1 MRNGGNRA
9 IVGALFVIVVW
20 WRLFCEVPTVSSSE
34 NKLKRDDTI
43 NVRKPPLTK
52 GMQSKVPAIKQCAP
66 REGVIIVNFLGLLAN
81 NLFEV
86 AFALRLAE
94 ELCWNILYRPFWNA
108 EFPSKRGRQ
117 CFPNANLPR
126 HYKQLSSSSISSTL
140 QDDIQLNA
148 STWHTWALNPGENA
162 ESVNKQYGEWVE
174 RMAFQNKS
182 VAQLAHFEF
191 DFTGNGVE
199 SLVKDIYS
207 RESHIQVVS
216 MEAFFIHY
224 DWMKE
229 WMPRIRQW
237 LSISPKCCKHD
248 PPPNAVVMHVR
259 DFDIDDGGYNGL
271 KASVYT
277 DILQHYHDTNRPL
290 WIVCQPKTADSPFV
304 KAIVKSVNRSKVT
317 IVTGI
322 DQYDAF
328 CTLTRAKTLVLSYV
342 SSFSQMAA
350 LLNKHGDVK
359 VHYPLTTLDEPEV
372 TLAVPGWK
380 YHLVKESLDGIK
392 KWNVGY
398 EKIKTVMA

>member
-1 MRNGGNRA
+1 MRLEKELLLSTFSA
-9 IVGALFVIVVW
+9 SWQTISFKSPLHVV
-20 WRLFCEVPTVSSSE
+20 LPKNCAGTYSIDPF
-34 NKLKRDDTI
+34 
-43 NVRKPPLTK
+43 
-52 GMQSKVPAIKQCAP
+52 GMP
-66 REGVIIVNFLGLLAN
+66 N
-81 NLFEV
+81 
-86 AFALRLAE
+86 
-94 ELCWNILYRPFWNA
+94 
-108 EFPSKRGRQ
+108 FPSKRGRQ

-140 QDDIQLNA
+140 LNDIQLNS
-148 STWHTWALNPGENA
+148 STWYTWALNPGEETEN
-162 ESVNKQYGEWVE
+162 VNKQYGEWVE
-174 RMAFQNKS
+174 TMAFHNKS
-182 VAQLAHFEF
+182 VAQLGHLEF

-199 SLVKDIYS
+199 SLVNDILS
-207 RESHIQVVS
+207 PESHIQVVS

-237 LSISPKCCKHD
+237 LSISPTCCKHD

-277 DILQHYHDTNRPL
+277 DILQHYRHTNRPL
-290 WIVCQPKTADSPFV
+290 WIVCQPKTVNSPFV
-304 KAIVKSVNRSKVT
+304 KEIVKSVNHSNVT
-317 IVTGI
+317 IVTGV

-350 LLNKHGDVK
+350 LLNKHEDVK

-380 YHLVKESLDGIK
+380 YHLVNESLDGIE

-398 EKIKTVMA
+398 EKIKTKMA